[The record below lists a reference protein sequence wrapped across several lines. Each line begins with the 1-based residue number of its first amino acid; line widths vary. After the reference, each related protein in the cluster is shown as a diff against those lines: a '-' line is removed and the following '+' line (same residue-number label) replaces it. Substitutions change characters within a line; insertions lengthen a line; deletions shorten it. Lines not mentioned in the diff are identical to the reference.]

1 MGHELILQDRA
12 ARREARRERRDLDAA
27 RYAAERADIEAI
39 RREEKKAPA
48 RLAKAE
54 RDEAKRVKAEQD
66 AKDAADAARLQ
77 PLIDAAVKKALES
90 KS

>member
-27 RYAAERADIEAI
+27 RYAAERADIEAL

-54 RDEAKRVKAEQD
+54 RDDYIRQKEEE
-66 AKDAADAARLQ
+66 
-77 PLIDAAVKKALES
+77 P
-90 KS
+90 